1 MSTDSHCLIV
11 MVACTMIIVIYM
23 IKYSGYCDLH
33 DQIQWLLWSTW
44 SNTMVCD
51 LHDPNTILWSTWS
64 NTMVIVIY
72 TMLLWSTWSN
82 TMVIVIYTMLLWST
96 RSNTMIIVIY
106 TIKYN
111 GYCDLHNQ
119 IQWLLWSTRSNTMVV
134 VIYTIQIQWFN
145 CDVCDQRKKQRITVL
160 LVLCELL

>member
-23 IKYSGYCDLH
+23 IKYNGLWSTWSKYNIVIYMIKYNGYCDLHDVIVIYMIKYNGYCDLH
-33 DQIQWLLWSTW
+33 DQIQWLLWSTQ
-44 SNTMVCD
+44 SNTMV
-51 LHDPNTILWSTWS
+51 
-64 NTMVIVIY
+64 
-72 TMLLWSTWSN
+72 
-82 TMVIVIYTMLLWST
+82 
-96 RSNTMIIVIY
+96 IVIY

-111 GYCDLHNQ
+111 GYCDLHDQ
-119 IQWLLWSTRSNTMVV
+119 IQWLLWSTRSNTMVI

-145 CDVCDQRKKQRITVL
+145 CDVCDQRKKQRITDL